1 MEHHVYFWLKDEH
14 QNAEDRAAFEQGLDE
29 LFKISLVDGGLW
41 SVPANVEVRPVS
53 DLSWDYAISMRFETL
68 EKHNA
73 YQVDP
78 DHDVF
83 IAKFKDWWK
92 KVLVMDLA

>member
-1 MEHHVYFWLKDEH
+1 M
-14 QNAEDRAAFEQGLDE
+14 
-29 LFKISLVDGGLW
+29 
-41 SVPANVEVRPVS
+41 PAKVTIRPVS
-53 DLSWDYAISMRFETL
+53 DLSWDYAISVQFETI
-68 EKHNA
+68 EKHDA

-83 IAKFKDWWK
+83 IAKFKDWWT